1 MSIRLKVILLSTL
14 SILLAML
21 ISGLALFGSDRVME
35 QSLRFNEATR
45 VTQNLAQALA
55 RATTTIK
62 ADPIMP
68 ETASLLKEVN
78 SDLQQRFASARAA
91 LADNRTPELADAIE
105 ATATAWADY
114 YQQSVELNKMAET
127 DPASAL
133 GMVDSVY
140 QSLFV
145 PLQSSFKNTISLASA
160 YSDTLA
166 DGIAQNLRAQRTE
179 ILLVLGGSA
188 ILLVILVTIVLVR
201 MKRSVAEFQGHSAQ
215 LIEGDLTS
223 RFQDRG
229 KDEISEIG
237 RAVNHF
243 LELFVGTLKS
253 VRTSADQSDSVV
265 MNLRQV
271 TGEADRNIAAQAD
284 ETRQMREAVEQL
296 SLSFREVAE
305 KSAQASDTA
314 AEGEQIVARGNAMG
328 ETNRDALESIDS
340 TVAATSTMVEE
351 LSAAINEVASVTR
364 AIHDISEQT
373 TLLALNAAI
382 EAARAGSHGRGF
394 AVVAD
399 EVKQLSDRTRSLT
412 SDIAGIV
419 DTVQNSTGKVHDSLG
434 EARQAI
440 ATGVESGHSMSVLL
454 GEMNHSIQ
462 DVAAMLRE
470 VAASTEEQSTVAM
483 DINHRIERV
492 ASGGEQMQS
501 QMASVLTVIASLEQ
515 ANTDLNH
522 HLGAFRTDAQAGLTG
537 PEETPRTPSRAPVPA
552 TTAHRPPLLSR

>member
-14 SILLAML
+14 SLLLALL

-62 ADPIMP
+62 ADPILP
-68 ETASLLKEVN
+68 ETASLLEKVN
-78 SDLQQRFASARAA
+78 NDLQERFASARAA
-91 LADNRTPELADAIE
+91 LADNRTPEVADAIDS
-105 ATATAWADY
+105 TATAWDDY

-140 QSLFV
+140 QSRFV
-145 PLQSSFKNTISLASA
+145 PLQSSFKNTISLAST

-166 DGIAQNLRAQRTE
+166 AGIAQNLRAQRTE

-223 RFQDRG
+223 RFQDSG

-440 ATGVESGHSMSVLL
+440 ATGVESGHSMSTLL

-470 VAASTEEQSTVAM
+470 VAASTEEQSTVAT

-501 QMASVLTVIASLEQ
+501 QMASVLTVIARLEQ

-522 HLGAFRTDAQAGLTG
+522 HLSAFRTDAPDQRTDPGRARFEASPGRQKR
-537 PEETPRTPSRAPVPA
+537 PEPGFA
-552 TTAHRPPLLSR
+552 T